1 MLRDLLVEAHEYCEA
16 IIATVHEPMLILTKN
31 LQVIAGNK
39 SFYKKFKVYKQVNE
53 GQSFFDLGNKQWD
66 IKKLRNALSEILPK
80 NSSFEDFE
88 VTYTFAAIGEQIM
101 LLDAHLI
108 IQKTNKEQL
117 ILTAIEDITD
127 RSLYYFKEK
136 CSLSFIEANLDPLT
150 TINNEGKL
158 LI

>member
-1 MLRDLLVEAHEYCEA
+1 MLRDLLVEAHEYSEA
-16 IIATVHEPMLILTKN
+16 IIDIIHQPMLILTKN
-31 LQVIAGNK
+31 LRVISVTK
-39 SFYKKFKVYKQVNE
+39 YFYKKFKVDKQVNE
-53 GQSFFDLGNKQWD
+53 GKLFFDLGNKQWD
-66 IKKLRNALSEILPK
+66 IKELRNALSERLPK

-88 VTYTFAAIGEQIM
+88 VTHTFAAIREQIM
-101 LLDAHLI
+101 LLNAHLI
-108 IQKTNKEQL
+108 IQQTNKEQL

>member
-88 VTYTFAAIGEQIM
+88 VTHSFPAIVERIM
-101 LLDAHLI
+101 LLNAHLI
-108 IQKTNKEQL
+108 IQKKKKN
-117 ILTAIEDITD
+117 
-127 RSLYYFKEK
+127 S
-136 CSLSFIEANLDPLT
+136 
-150 TINNEGKL
+150 
-158 LI
+158 